1 MEKFEKIFRE
11 YCKNAYEG
19 VIYGKKDGVTFD
31 AQYGIDLDKK
41 FVVGGVTKLFT
52 IACVLKLI
60 ENKRLI
66 LDTKLPVYLS
76 EEQCKNLCNIK
87 GLDHSKVIS
96 VKDLIY
102 QTSGLADYFNEFV
115 RPNIAKAD
123 MKYSFDDKINWT
135 KKLNGIDRPTKNAY
149 YSNLNTDLLA
159 YIIEK
164 STGKKLMD
172 VYKEFIIDPLGLKA
186 TYIPQSEEELIPPL
200 FFDGRPLKR
209 PYVIM
214 SSYGSGGLISTTREL
229 MKFITAFFDGE
240 LFNISLFEK
249 IMNFIPMSN
258 GLDNISYG
266 GGLMRIKSKKVIIG
280 QMGYTG
286 AFVFADPNAKIYY
299 AGYLSQVDAQ
309 QNITKMLVELFEK
322 A

>member
-1 MEKFEKIFRE
+1 MEKFEKIFRS
-11 YCKNAYEG
+11 YCTNAYEG
-19 VIYGKKDGVTFD
+19 VVYVKRFGGTFD

-41 FVVGGVTKLFT
+41 FPVGGITKLFT

-66 LDTKLPVYLS
+66 LDSKIPIYLS
-76 EEQCKNLCNIK
+76 EEQCKNLCTLK

-96 VKDLIY
+96 IKDLIY

-115 RPNIAKAD
+115 RPQISRTD
-123 MKYSFDDKINWT
+123 LRYTFDDKINWT
-135 KKLNGIDRPTKNAY
+135 KKINGVDRPAKAAY

-159 YIIEK
+159 FIIEK
-164 STGKKLMD
+164 STGKKLMQ
-172 VYKEFIIDPLGLKA
+172 VYKEFILDPLGLKD
-186 TYIPQSEEELIPPL
+186 TYIPESDEEYIPAIY
-200 FFDGRPLKR
+200 FDGKPLKR
-209 PYVIM
+209 PYLII

-229 MKFITAFFDGE
+229 MKFIIAFFEGK
-240 LFNISLFEK
+240 LFDKALFEK
-249 IMNFIPMSN
+249 IMNFSPMVN

-286 AFVFADPNAKIYY
+286 AFVFADPNAKMYY
-299 AGYLSQVDAQ
+299 AGYLSQPDCQAI
-309 QNITKMLVELFEK
+309 NAKMITELFEK